1 MPPEPRAWRRATR
14 VSNGG
19 IHVYVPKE
27 LLERAL
33 DGASIPIDS
42 KALQVRAYGLQSD
55 TPGSARIILK
65 LAIAREPEE

>member
-19 IHVYVPKE
+19 IHVYIPKE

-33 DGASIPIDS
+33 EGATLPTDS
-42 KALQVRAYGLQSD
+42 KSLSVRAYGLRSD

-65 LAIAREPEE
+65 LVARDTEG